1 MKIMEREHIGVI
13 KSIRG
18 DVIEVEFSGVK
29 PNRYELLEFVDD
41 PAIKL
46 EVYSSTDKD
55 SVYCI
60 CFSDPGKLYRGG
72 QIARRFET
80 INVPVGK
87 QMLGRVVDLFGHPQD
102 TLGEIKATQ
111 TRSIY
116 APPPTY
122 VSTKIQ
128 REILETGLKV
138 VDFFTPFL
146 KGGKIGLFGGS
157 GVGKTVILT
166 ELMHNTAV
174 YHKGISIFAGV
185 GERIREAQEMVE
197 NLRDNKVLPNV
208 ALILGQMNERAAV
221 RFRSG
226 YSAITIAEYFRDQE
240 NRDILFFVDN
250 VYRLVQAGN
259 ELSTLLNTI
268 PSEDGYQATLTS
280 DIGQFQERIVPTSAG
295 SITAIEAIYVPAD
308 DLTDS
313 AVQAIMPYFD
323 SVVSLSRVVA
333 EEGRHPSM
341 DILNSSSSLIEPLTI
356 GVPHYEAYL
365 EAEKILNRYVF
376 LDRVVSI
383 AGEGELSPEDQK
395 VYSRAKKIL
404 NYMTQDVHMTADQ
417 SGRPGVYV
425 PRKKVIEDVSDIL
438 TGKLDAWPAEK
449 FSYISSLDTVK
460 KTSQ

>member
-1 MKIMEREHIGVI
+1 MEAEHIGTIV
-13 KSIRG
+13 SIRG
-18 DVIEVEFSGVK
+18 DVIEVSYPSVK
-29 PNRYELLEFVDD
+29 PNRFELLEFVPD

-46 EVYSSTDKD
+46 EVYSSNNKD
-55 SVYCI
+55 SVFCI

-72 QIARRFET
+72 KVARRFET

-87 QMLGRVVDLFGHPQD
+87 ELLGRVVDLFGHPQD
-102 TLGEIKATQ
+102 NLGEIKTSQ

-116 APPPTY
+116 APAPNFE
-122 VSTKIQ
+122 STNLK
-128 REILETGLKV
+128 REILETGIKV
-138 VDFFTPFL
+138 IDFFTPFL

-174 YHKGISIFAGV
+174 YHKGISVFAGV
-185 GERIREAQEMVE
+185 GERIREAQEMIE
-197 NLRDNKVLPNV
+197 NLRNNKVLPNV
-208 ALILGQMNERAAV
+208 SLVLGQMNERAAV
-221 RFRSG
+221 RFRAG
-226 YSAITIAEYFRDQE
+226 YSAITIAEYFRDRE

-280 DIGQFQERIVPTSAG
+280 DIGQFQERIVPTRSG

-308 DLTDS
+308 DMTDS
-313 AVQAIMPYFD
+313 GVQAIMPYFD

-333 EEGRHPSM
+333 EEGRRPAM
-341 DILNSSSSLIEPLTI
+341 DILNSSSSLVEANVL

-383 AGEGELSPEDQK
+383 AGEQELSPEDQK

-404 NYMTQDVHMTADQ
+404 NYMTQNTHMTADQ
-417 SGRPGVYV
+417 TGIPGVYV
-425 PRKKVIEDVSDIL
+425 NRKKSIEDVSDIL
-438 TGKLDAWPAEK
+438 SGKLDNWPAEK
-449 FSYISSLDTVK
+449 LLYISSLDQF
-460 KTSQ
+460 KTSKPA

>member
-1 MKIMEREHIGVI
+1 MEQEHVGTI

-18 DVIEVEFSGVK
+18 DVIEVEFIGVK
-29 PNRYELLEFVDD
+29 PNRFELLEFVED
-41 PAIKL
+41 PTIKL
-46 EVYSSTDKD
+46 EVYSSTSKD

-60 CFSDPGKLYRGG
+60 CFSNPRKLYRGG
-72 QIARRFET
+72 KVARRFET

-87 QMLGRVVDLFGHPQD
+87 ELLGRVVDLFGQPQD
-102 TLGEIKATQ
+102 SLGEIKTRQ
-111 TRSIY
+111 THSIY
-116 APPPTY
+116 AQPPAFS
-122 VSTKIQ
+122 STNIN
-128 REILETGLKV
+128 REILETGIKI

-166 ELMHNTAV
+166 ELMHNTSV
-174 YHKGISIFAGV
+174 FHKGISIFAGV
-185 GERIREAQEMVE
+185 GERIREAQEMIE

-208 ALILGQMNERAAV
+208 SLILGQMNERAAV
-221 RFRSG
+221 RFRVG
-226 YSAITIAEYFRDQE
+226 YAAITIAEYFRDQE
-240 NRDILFFVDN
+240 SRDILFFVDN

-280 DIGQFQERIVPTSAG
+280 DIGQFQERIVPTTSG
-295 SITAIEAIYVPAD
+295 SVTAIEAIYVPAD

-313 AVQAIMPYFD
+313 GVQAIMPYFD
-323 SVVSLSRVVA
+323 SVVSLSRAVA
-333 EEGRHPSM
+333 EEGRYPAV
-341 DILNSSSSLIEPLTI
+341 DILNSSSSLVEANII

-404 NYMTQDVHMTADQ
+404 NYMTQDLHMVADQ
-417 SGRPGVYV
+417 IGRSGVYV
-425 PRKKVIEDVSDIL
+425 NRKKVIEDVSDIL
-438 TGKLDAWPAEK
+438 SGKLDSWPTEK
-449 FSYISSLDTVK
+449 FSYISSLDKVK
-460 KTSQ
+460 KTAQ

>member
-1 MKIMEREHIGVI
+1 MNQEHIGTIV
-13 KSIRG
+13 SIRG
-18 DVIEVEFSGVK
+18 DVVEAEFPGVK
-29 PNRYELLEFVDD
+29 PNRFELLEFVDD

-46 EVYSSTDKD
+46 EVYSSTSRD

-72 QIARRFET
+72 KVARRFET

-87 QMLGRVVDLFGHPQD
+87 ELLGRVVDLFGHPQD
-102 TLGEIKATQ
+102 TLGEIKTSQ

-116 APPPTY
+116 APPPTFAN
-122 VSTKIQ
+122 TNIK
-128 REILETGLKV
+128 REVLETGLKV
-138 VDFFTPFL
+138 IDFFTPFL

-174 YHKGISIFAGV
+174 YHKGISIFAGI
-185 GERIREAQEMVE
+185 GERIREAQEMIE
-197 NLRDNKVLPNV
+197 NLADNKVLPNV

-221 RFRSG
+221 RFRAG
-226 YSAITIAEYFRDQE
+226 YTAITIAEYFRDQE

-259 ELSTLLNTI
+259 ELATLLNTI

-280 DIGQFQERIVPTSAG
+280 DIGQFQERIVPTTSG
-295 SITAIEAIYVPAD
+295 SVTAIEAIYVPAD

-313 AVQAIMPYFD
+313 GVQAIMPYFD
-323 SVVSLSRVVA
+323 SVVSLSRTIA
-333 EEGRHPSM
+333 EEGRRPAV
-341 DILNSSSSLIEPLTI
+341 DILNSSSSLVDPVTI

-404 NYMTQDVHMTADQ
+404 NYMTQDTHMTADQ
-417 SGRPGVYV
+417 SGRAGVYV
-425 PRKKVIEDVSDIL
+425 SRKKVIEDVSDIL
-438 TGKLDAWPAEK
+438 SGKLDVWPAEK
-449 FSYISSLDTVK
+449 FSYIASLDKVK
-460 KTSQ
+460 KTSPT

>member
-1 MKIMEREHIGVI
+1 MEQEHVGTI

-18 DVIEVEFSGVK
+18 DVIEVEFIGVK
-29 PNRYELLEFVDD
+29 PNRFEILEFVDD
-41 PAIKL
+41 PTIKL
-46 EVYSSTDKD
+46 EVYSSTNKD
-55 SVYCI
+55 SVFCI
-60 CFSDPGKLYRGG
+60 CFSDPGKFYRGG
-72 QIARRFET
+72 KVARRFET

-87 QMLGRVVDLFGHPQD
+87 ELLGRVVDLFGHPQD
-102 TLGEIKATQ
+102 NLGEIKTKQ

-116 APPPTY
+116 AQPPAFA
-122 VSTKIQ
+122 STNIN
-128 REILETGLKV
+128 REILETGIKV

-174 YHKGISIFAGV
+174 FHKGISIFAGI
-185 GERIREAQEMVE
+185 GERIREAQEMIE

-208 ALILGQMNERAAV
+208 SLVLGQMNERAAV
-221 RFRSG
+221 RFRAG
-226 YSAITIAEYFRDQE
+226 YAAITIAEYFRDQE

-280 DIGQFQERIVPTSAG
+280 DIGQFQERIVPTTSG

-313 AVQAIMPYFD
+313 GVQAIMPYFD
-323 SVVSLSRVVA
+323 SVVSLSRAIA
-333 EEGRHPSM
+333 EEGRRPAV
-341 DILNSSSSLIEPLTI
+341 DILNSSSSLVEANVI

-404 NYMTQDVHMTADQ
+404 NYMTQDLHMTADQ
-417 SGRPGVYV
+417 SGRAGVYV
-425 PRKKVIEDVSDIL
+425 NRKKVIEDVSDVL
-438 TGKLDAWPAEK
+438 SGKLDEWPAEK
-449 FSYISSLDTVK
+449 FSYISSLDKAK
-460 KTSQ
+460 KTIP

>member
-1 MKIMEREHIGVI
+1 MEQEHIGTI
-13 KSIRG
+13 RSIRG
-18 DVIEVEFSGVK
+18 DVIEVEFPGVK

-46 EVYSSTDKD
+46 EVYSSTDRD

-60 CFSDPGKLYRGG
+60 CFSDPSKLYRGG
-72 QIARRFET
+72 KFARRFET

-87 QMLGRVVDLFGHPQD
+87 EMLGRVVDLFGHPQD
-102 TLGEIKATQ
+102 KLGEINSGQ

-116 APPPTY
+116 ASPPTY
-122 VSTKIQ
+122 GSTNIN

-138 VDFFTPFL
+138 IDFFTPFL
-146 KGGKIGLFGGS
+146 KGGKIGIFGGS

-197 NLRDNKVLPNV
+197 TLAQNKVLPNV
-208 ALILGQMNERAAV
+208 SLVLGQMNERAAV
-221 RFRSG
+221 RFRAG
-226 YSAITIAEYFRDQE
+226 YTAITIAEYFRDQE

-280 DIGQFQERIVPTSAG
+280 DIGQFQERIVPTSSG

-313 AVQAIMPYFD
+313 AVQSIMPYFD
-323 SVVSLSRVVA
+323 SVVSLSRGVA
-333 EEGRHPSM
+333 EEGRRPAM
-341 DILNSSSSLIEPLTI
+341 DILNSSSSLIEPTTI

-425 PRKKVIEDVSDIL
+425 PRKKVIEDVSDVL
-438 TGKLDAWPAEK
+438 SGRLDEWPAEK
-449 FSYISSLDTVK
+449 FSYISTLDHVK
-460 KTSQ
+460 K

>member
-1 MKIMEREHIGVI
+1 MEQEHIGTI

-18 DVIEVEFSGVK
+18 DVIEVEFIGVK
-29 PNRYELLEFVDD
+29 PNRFEILEFVDD

-46 EVYSSTDKD
+46 EVYSSTNKD
-55 SVYCI
+55 SVFCI

-72 QIARRFET
+72 KIARRFET
-80 INVPVGK
+80 ITVPVGK
-87 QMLGRVVDLFGHPQD
+87 ELLGRVVDLFGSPQD
-102 TLGEIKATQ
+102 NLGEIKTKQ

-116 APPPTY
+116 APPPDFA
-122 VSTKIQ
+122 STNIS
-128 REILETGLKV
+128 REILETGIKV
-138 VDFFTPFL
+138 IDFFTPFL

-185 GERIREAQEMVE
+185 GERIREAQEMIE
-197 NLRDNKVLPNV
+197 NLADNKVLPNV
-208 ALILGQMNERAAV
+208 SLVLGQMNERAAV

-226 YSAITIAEYFRDQE
+226 YTAITIAEYFRDQE

-280 DIGQFQERIVPTSAG
+280 DIGQFQERIVPTTSG
-295 SITAIEAIYVPAD
+295 SITAVEAIFVPAD

-313 AVQAIMPYFD
+313 GVQAIMPYFD
-323 SVVSLSRVVA
+323 SVISLSRTIA
-333 EEGRHPSM
+333 EEGRRPAM
-341 DILNSSSSLIEPLTI
+341 DILNSSSSLIEPNFVGLS
-356 GVPHYEAYL
+356 HYEAFL
-365 EAEKILNRYVF
+365 EAEKILTRYVF

-383 AGEGELSPEDQK
+383 AGEGELSPDDQR

-404 NYMTQDVHMTADQ
+404 NFMTQDLHMTADQ
-417 SGRPGVYV
+417 TGRPGVYV
-425 PRKKVIEDVSDIL
+425 QRKKVIEDVSDIL
-438 TGKLDAWPAEK
+438 SGKTDEIAPDRFL
-449 FSYISSLDTVK
+449 YIK
-460 KTSQ
+460 

>member
-1 MKIMEREHIGVI
+1 MEQEHVGTI

-18 DVIEVEFSGVK
+18 DVIEVEFIGVK
-29 PNRYELLEFVDD
+29 PNRFEILEFVDD
-41 PAIKL
+41 PTIKL
-46 EVYSSTDKD
+46 EVYSSTNKD
-55 SVYCI
+55 SVFCI
-60 CFSDPGKLYRGG
+60 CFSDPGKFYRGG
-72 QIARRFET
+72 KVARRFET

-87 QMLGRVVDLFGHPQD
+87 ELLGRVVDLFGHPQD
-102 TLGEIKATQ
+102 NLGEIKTKQ

-116 APPPTY
+116 AQPPAFA
-122 VSTKIQ
+122 STNIN
-128 REILETGLKV
+128 REILETGIKV

-174 YHKGISIFAGV
+174 FHKGISIFAGI
-185 GERIREAQEMVE
+185 GERIREAQEMIE

-208 ALILGQMNERAAV
+208 SLVLGQMNERAAV
-221 RFRSG
+221 RFRAG
-226 YSAITIAEYFRDQE
+226 YAAITIAEYFRDQE

-280 DIGQFQERIVPTSAG
+280 DIGQFQERIVPTTSG

-313 AVQAIMPYFD
+313 GVQAIMPYFD
-323 SVVSLSRVVA
+323 SVVSLSRAIA
-333 EEGRHPSM
+333 EEGRRPAV
-341 DILNSSSSLIEPLTI
+341 DILNSSSSLVEANVI

-365 EAEKILNRYVF
+365 EAEKILNLYVF

-404 NYMTQDVHMTADQ
+404 NYMTQDLHMTADQ
-417 SGRPGVYV
+417 SGRAGVYV
-425 PRKKVIEDVSDIL
+425 NRKKVIEDVSDVL
-438 TGKLDAWPAEK
+438 SGKLDEWPAEK
-449 FSYISSLDTVK
+449 FSYISSLDKAK
-460 KTSQ
+460 KTIP

>member
-1 MKIMEREHIGVI
+1 MEEQHVGTIE
-13 KSIRG
+13 SIRG
-18 DVIEVEFSGVK
+18 DVIEVSFPSVK

-41 PAIKL
+41 PAIRV
-46 EVYSSTDKD
+46 EVYSSTNKD
-55 SVYCI
+55 TVFCI
-60 CFSDPGKLYRGG
+60 CFSDPGKLYRG
-72 QIARRFET
+72 AKLRRRFET
-80 INVPVGK
+80 INVGVGK
-87 QMLGRVVDLFGHPQD
+87 EMLGRVVDLFGNPQD
-102 TLGEIKATQ
+102 NLGEIKTKQ
-111 TRSIY
+111 RRSIY
-116 APPPTY
+116 AQPPDY
-122 VSTKIQ
+122 VSTNIT
-128 REILETGLKV
+128 REVLETGIKV

-174 YHKGISIFAGV
+174 YHKGISIFAGI
-185 GERIREAQEMVE
+185 GERIREAQEMIE
-197 NLRDNKVLPNV
+197 TLRDNKVLPNV

-221 RFRSG
+221 RFRAG
-226 YSAITIAEYFRDQE
+226 YTAITIAEYFRDQE

-280 DIGQFQERIVPTSAG
+280 DIGQFQERVVPTNSG

-323 SVVSLSRVVA
+323 SVVSLSRAVA
-333 EEGRHPSM
+333 EEGRRPAV
-341 DILNSSSSLIEPLTI
+341 DILNSSSSLIEANFI

-383 AGEGELSPEDQK
+383 AGEQELSPEDRK
-395 VYSRAKKIL
+395 VYDRAKKIL
-404 NYMTQDVHMTADQ
+404 NYCTQDVHMTADQ
-417 SGRPGVYV
+417 TGRKGVYV

-438 TGKLDAWPAEK
+438 SGK
-449 FSYISSLDTVK
+449 V
-460 KTSQ
+460 